1 MAPNSLEEH
10 LRLLQSF
17 CRYNANHNHHKHSA
31 FVTYPDIV
39 SVSHPRGVAP
49 CPCLPFLLPSS
60 MSHSQ
65 SQRLLAFGVDAR
77 ILNLRLITIFTSY
90 SLARSLALC
99 LPSVRPSVVQRKLQ
113 LLPQLLLEE
122 EKMLL
127 LLLHQ
132 LPRPDARPP
141 SPGPAPTWYVA
152 FGGGAAAAAASSSPS
167 SPLRSIFLSPRE
179 VNATCRAASVSEIT
193 SQFSNEIG
201 NWQYPTSDH

>member
-99 LPSVRPSVVQRKLQ
+99 LPSVRPSSRGSCSCCRNCCWKRRRCCCSCCTSCLARTPA
-113 LLPQLLLEE
+113 LPRPARPRRG
-122 EKMLL
+122 MLL
-127 LLLHQ
+127 LGAG
-132 LPRPDARPP
+132 PRPPP
-141 SPGPAPTWYVA
+141 LPPP
-152 FGGGAAAAAASSSPS
+152 
-167 SPLRSIFLSPRE
+167 PLPLLSGRFFFPHVR
-179 VNATCRAASVSEIT
+179 
-193 SQFSNEIG
+193 
-201 NWQYPTSDH
+201 